1 MANSLVNSSD
11 ELLTRVKFAAAWTSV
26 MFMYAYADLLG
37 FYDRRLIESIL
48 EGNMPVFGPITP
60 GLRLG
65 IAVLMSVPSL
75 MIFVSI
81 VAPKSVS
88 RWTNVVA
95 GVLLT
100 LVIVATLV
108 MESPLYY
115 KYFGLLEVVLTI
127 YVVWSAFKWTGPQSA
142 Q

>member
-1 MANSLVNSSD
+1 MADSPASSSD
-11 ELLTRVKFAAAWTSV
+11 DLPTRIKFAAAWTSV

-48 EGNMPVFGPITP
+48 EGNMPVLGPITP
-60 GLRLG
+60 ELRLG

-88 RWTNVVA
+88 RWANGVA
-95 GVLLT
+95 GVLFT
-100 LVIVATLV
+100 LIIVWTLV

-115 KYFGLLEVVLTI
+115 KYFGLLEVALTI
-127 YVVWSAFKWTGPQSA
+127 YVVWAAFNWTGQQSA
-142 Q
+142 R

>member
-1 MANSLVNSSD
+1 MADSPVSSSD
-11 ELLTRVKFAAAWTSV
+11 DLATRIKFAAAWTSV

-48 EGNMPVFGPITP
+48 EGNMPVLGPITEE
-60 GLRLG
+60 LRLG

-88 RWTNVVA
+88 RWANVVT
-95 GVLLT
+95 GVLFT
-100 LVIVATLV
+100 LIIVWTLV

-115 KYFGLLEVVLTI
+115 KYFGLLEVTLTV
-127 YVVWSAFKWTGPQSA
+127 YVVWAAFKWTGQTSVR
-142 Q
+142 

>member
-1 MANSLVNSSD
+1 MADSPVSSSD
-11 ELLTRVKFAAAWTSV
+11 DLATRIKFAAAWTSV

-48 EGNMPVFGPITP
+48 EGNMPVLGPITEE
-60 GLRLG
+60 LRLG

-88 RWTNVVA
+88 RWANVVT
-95 GVLLT
+95 GVLFT
-100 LVIVATLV
+100 LIIVWTLV

-115 KYFGLLEVVLTI
+115 KYFGLLEVTLTV
-127 YVVWSAFKWTGPQSA
+127 YVVWAAFKWTGQTSGR
-142 Q
+142 

>member
-1 MANSLVNSSD
+1 
-11 ELLTRVKFAAAWTSV
+11 

-127 YVVWSAFKWTGPQSA
+127 YVVWTAFKWTGQHSA